1 MEWLVLCL
9 KSNKLTSITCFN
21 KLTHVRSNLIS
32 LNGFEFL
39 SDLTRRFLENKSY
52 KQHADNAKFS
62 ILWLMLSWRQS
73 WLQFHLFYVYHI
85 YWKDWLWFSQ
95 QWLKCADISSFFTG
109 ACLMAFSC
117 RSELLFQ
124 RTILARSLKDFHLCG
139 CEEQFIHSLNGADGG
154 KCFWNLLKCKCKS
167 STLYPRISCNDS
179 VWTLMIQKYV
189 LSPSQPISS
198 RQECSSA
205 SASLHFV
212 HFFWPL

>member
-1 MEWLVLCL
+1 M
-9 KSNKLTSITCFN
+9 
-21 KLTHVRSNLIS
+21 IS

-52 KQHADNAKFS
+52 KHHADMLHTTMCVVKISLAFS
-62 ILWLMLSWRQS
+62 DWCCPEGKVGFSFI
-73 WLQFHLFYVYHI
+73 FFYVYHI

-139 CEEQFIHSLNGADGG
+139 CEEQFIHSLNDADGG

-179 VWTLMIQKYV
+179 VWTIMIQKYV
-189 LSPSQPISS
+189 LSPSQPTSS
-198 RQECSSA
+198 STRVC
-205 SASLHFV
+205 
-212 HFFWPL
+212 